1 MLNSGSPRRYFLQT
15 PTRENG
21 PLSAKQVALM
31 AFSSRKTLSETLI
44 RGENDPVGAYICAE
58 AEPIVVIEYKRI
70 SEVRPKTSAPVPQ
83 TIGPQTVPPGEK
95 DCPFCGEK
103 IKLIAIKCRF
113 FQASLVTSSPD
124 NCDRLEKGNP

>member
-1 MLNSGSPRRYFLQT
+1 MLNSGSTRRYFLRT

-21 PLSAKQVALM
+21 PLSAKQVALI

-44 RGENDPVGAYICAE
+44 RRENDPAGAYICAE
-58 AEPIVVIEYKRI
+58 AEPVVVIEYKRI
-70 SEVRPKTSAPVPQ
+70 SEVRPKTSTPVPQ
-83 TIGPQTVPPGEK
+83 NIGYQAVPPGEK
-95 DCPFCGEK
+95 DCPFCGER

-113 FQASLVTSSPD
+113 CQASLETSSSD